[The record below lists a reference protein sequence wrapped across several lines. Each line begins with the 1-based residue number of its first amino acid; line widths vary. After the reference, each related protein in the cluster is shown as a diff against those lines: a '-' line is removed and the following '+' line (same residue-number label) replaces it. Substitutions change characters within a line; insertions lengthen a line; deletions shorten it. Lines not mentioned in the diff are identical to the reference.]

1 MKGNYCKNCNCIGH
15 TYNQCRHPITSYGI
29 ILINRYNGKILLSQ
43 RRQSLSLI
51 ELLKGRYVRNDYN
64 FIEALFRG
72 LTVYERDLIIRLK
85 FDYLKLYAYCFGNS
99 SKFYTK
105 NKNKFDS
112 LFGINEYVSLLRNL
126 KVKEESQW
134 GFPKGRI
141 NINESPL
148 DCSIREFHEET
159 SIPLDRIEI
168 QNIKPLTE
176 VFFGTNGRMY
186 KHTYY
191 IAYTEIDS
199 ISSKIKAQ
207 LSGNIEIKQIQFF
220 TINEAIDLT
229 ESYYKKRIN
238 LLHRLK
244 SLLTTTTTYNQEDNT
259 ARKNDGST
267 RRITM
272 DQQEE

>member
-1 MKGNYCKNCNCIGH
+1 MKGNYCKNCNCVGH
-15 TYNQCRHPITSYGI
+15 TYSQCRHPIISYGI
-29 ILINRYNGKILLSQ
+29 VLVNRHDGKILLSQ

-64 FIEALFRG
+64 FIQALFRG
-72 LTVYERDLIIRLK
+72 LTVYERDLIIHLK
-85 FDYLKLYAYCFGNS
+85 YDYYKLYNYCFGGTT
-99 SKFYTK
+99 KFYTK

-112 LFGINEYVSLLRNL
+112 LFGIHEYRTLLRNV

-148 DCSIREFHEET
+148 DCALREFHEET
-159 SIPLDRIEI
+159 SIPLDSIEI
-168 QNIKPLTE
+168 QNMKPLTE

-191 IAYTEIDS
+191 VAYTEIDC
-199 ISSKIKAQ
+199 ISSKIKAL
-207 LSGNIEIKQIQFF
+207 LSGNIEIKQIKFF
-220 TINEAIDLT
+220 TINETIDLT
-229 ESYYKKRIN
+229 ESYYRKRIE

-244 SLLTTTTTYNQEDNT
+244 SLLPTTKSDALDTSTYSSS
-259 ARKNDGST
+259 A
-267 RRITM
+267 
-272 DQQEE
+272 